1 MKKSTL
7 SRAATAL
14 SAVALAALSACSK
27 PAPGL
32 APLSSASSGGT
43 AASSSVYG
51 SSAAATPAATP
62 APTPKPAETPAPT
75 PKAPDPAPT
84 PTPTPTPA
92 PTPTP
97 EPTPAP
103 APTPTPAPEATPA
116 PAPAPTGAAITIKPV
131 MPKPLFAGTPLP
143 DSNPPPNLDKSG
155 KPTLEVQTP
164 EGVVLLSK
172 GKPVTSSDPAPLPS
186 GDAESLKLITDGD
199 KEGDDGFFADLMPGK
214 HWVQIDLGESKEI
227 WLIWLWHF
235 HKQAVIYKDV
245 IVQVSDDPEMK
256 NATIVYNND
265 FDNSAEFGVG
275 QDQSWVET
283 NNGRAMP
290 VKGVKGRYVR
300 FWSNGRN
307 IDDMNQYIE
316 AEVYGK

>member
-1 MKKSTL
+1 
-7 SRAATAL
+7 
-14 SAVALAALSACSK
+14 
-27 PAPGL
+27 
-32 APLSSASSGGT
+32 
-43 AASSSVYG
+43 
-51 SSAAATPAATP
+51 
-62 APTPKPAETPAPT
+62 
-75 PKAPDPAPT
+75 
-84 PTPTPTPA
+84 
-92 PTPTP
+92 
-97 EPTPAP
+97 
-103 APTPTPAPEATPA
+103 
-116 PAPAPTGAAITIKPV
+116 

-227 WLIWLWHF
+227 WLVWLWHF

>member
-1 MKKSTL
+1 MKRISSVTSGSL
-7 SRAATAL
+7 AAA
-14 SAVALAALSACSK
+14 ALAALTACDK
-27 PAPGL
+27 AAPGL
-32 APLSSASSGGT
+32 SPLSSAPASGSSSSSGVY
-43 AASSSVYG
+43 ASSAGATST
-51 SSAAATPAATP
+51 AATPVAP
-62 APTPKPAETPAPT
+62 APQPAAPKPAETVAAAPAP
-75 PKAPDPAPT
+75 A
-84 PTPTPTPA
+84 
-92 PTPTP
+92 
-97 EPTPAP
+97 PTPAP
-103 APTPTPAPEATPA
+103 APAPTPAPEATPA
-116 PAPAPTGAAITIKPV
+116 APAPAPAATGAMLTIKPV

-155 KPTLEVQTP
+155 KPTLEVQAP
-164 EGVVLLSK
+164 EGVTLLSK

-214 HWVQIDLGESKEI
+214 QWVQIDLGESKEI

-235 HKQAVIYKDV
+235 HKQAVIYRDV
-245 IVQVSDDPEMK
+245 VVQVSDDPEMK
-256 NATIVYNND
+256 NATVVYNND

-300 FWSNGRN
+300 LWSNGRN

-316 AEVYGK
+316 VEVYGR

>member
-14 SAVALAALSACSK
+14 TAVALASLAACDK

-51 SSAAATPAATP
+51 ATPAPATPAVTP
-62 APTPKPAETPAPT
+62 APTPKPAETPKAPEPT
-75 PKAPDPAPT
+75 PA

-103 APTPTPAPEATPA
+103 APAPTPAPEATPAPA

-214 HWVQIDLGESKEI
+214 H
-227 WLIWLWHF
+227 
-235 HKQAVIYKDV
+235 
-245 IVQVSDDPEMK
+245 
-256 NATIVYNND
+256 
-265 FDNSAEFGVG
+265 
-275 QDQSWVET
+275 
-283 NNGRAMP
+283 
-290 VKGVKGRYVR
+290 
-300 FWSNGRN
+300 
-307 IDDMNQYIE
+307 
-316 AEVYGK
+316 

>member
-1 MKKSTL
+1 MKESTL

-14 SAVALAALSACSK
+14 SAVALATLAACDKS
-27 PAPGL
+27 APGL
-32 APLSSASSGGT
+32 APLSSASSGGAT
-43 AASSSVYG
+43 ASPSIYG
-51 SSAAATPAATP
+51 TTTAPATPAVA
-62 APTPKPAETPAPT
+62 PAPT
-75 PKAPDPAPT
+75 PKAPD
-84 PTPTPTPA
+84 
-92 PTPTP
+92 
-97 EPTPAP
+97 PTPAP
-103 APTPTPAPEATPA
+103 APTPTPAPAPEATPA
-116 PAPAPTGAAITIKPV
+116 PAPSPAPSGPAITIKPV

-227 WLIWLWHF
+227 WLVWLWHF

-256 NATIVYNND
+256 NATTVFNND

-290 VKGVKGRYVR
+290 VKGIKARYVR

>member
-14 SAVALAALSACSK
+14 STVALATLAACDKS
-27 PAPGL
+27 APGL
-32 APLSSASSGGT
+32 APLSSASSGGAT
-43 AASSSVYG
+43 ASPSIYG
-51 SSAAATPAATP
+51 TTTAPATPAVA
-62 APTPKPAETPAPT
+62 PAPT
-75 PKAPDPAPT
+75 PKAPDP
-84 PTPTPTPA
+84 TPA
-92 PTPTP
+92 
-97 EPTPAP
+97 PAP
-103 APTPTPAPEATPA
+103 APTPTPAPAPEATPA
-116 PAPAPTGAAITIKPV
+116 PAPSPAPSGPAITIKPV

-214 HWVQIDLGESKEI
+214 HWVQIDLGDSKEI
-227 WLIWLWHF
+227 WLVWLWHF

-256 NATIVYNND
+256 NATTVFNND

-290 VKGVKGRYVR
+290 VKGVKARYVR

>member
-14 SAVALAALSACSK
+14 TAVALASLAACDK

-32 APLSSASSGGT
+32 APLSSASSGGA
-43 AASSSVYG
+43 AASSSIYG
-51 SSAAATPAATP
+51 ATP
-62 APTPKPAETPAPT
+62 APATPAVATATAPKTAETPAPT
-75 PKAPDPAPT
+75 PKAPDP
-84 PTPTPTPA
+84 TPA
-92 PTPTP
+92 PTSTP

-103 APTPTPAPEATPA
+103 APSPTPAPEATPAPA

-227 WLIWLWHF
+227 WLVWLWHF

-245 IVQVSDDPEMK
+245 VVQVSDDPEMK

>member
-290 VKGVKGRYVR
+290 VKGVKARYVR

>member
-14 SAVALAALSACSK
+14 TAVALASLAACDKS
-27 PAPGL
+27 APGL
-32 APLSSASSGGT
+32 APLSSASSGGA
-43 AASSSVYG
+43 AASSSIYG
-51 SSAAATPAATP
+51 ATTAPTTPAVATAP
-62 APTPKPAETPAPT
+62 A
-75 PKAPDPAPT
+75 PKAPN
-84 PTPTPTPA
+84 PTPTPA
-92 PTPTP
+92 PTP
-97 EPTPAP
+97 EPTTAPAP
-103 APTPTPAPEATPA
+103 APAPAPTPAPEATPTPA
-116 PAPAPTGAAITIKPV
+116 PTPAPTGPAITIKPV

-227 WLIWLWHF
+227 WLVWLWHF

-245 IVQVSDDPEMK
+245 VVQVSDDPEMK
-256 NATIVYNND
+256 NATTVFNND

-290 VKGVKGRYVR
+290 VKGVKARYVR

>member
-1 MKKSTL
+1 ML
-7 SRAATAL
+7 
-14 SAVALAALSACSK
+14 
-27 PAPGL
+27 
-32 APLSSASSGGT
+32 
-43 AASSSVYG
+43 
-51 SSAAATPAATP
+51 
-62 APTPKPAETPAPT
+62 
-75 PKAPDPAPT
+75 
-84 PTPTPTPA
+84 
-92 PTPTP
+92 
-97 EPTPAP
+97 
-103 APTPTPAPEATPA
+103 
-116 PAPAPTGAAITIKPV
+116 TIKPV

-155 KPTLEVQTP
+155 KPTLEVQAP
-164 EGVVLLSK
+164 EGVSLLSK

-214 HWVQIDLGESKEI
+214 QWVQIDLGESKEI
-227 WLIWLWHF
+227 WLVWLWHF
-235 HKQAVIYKDV
+235 HKQAVIYRDV
-245 IVQVSDDPEMK
+245 VVQVSDDPEMK
-256 NATIVYNND
+256 NATVVYNND

-300 FWSNGRN
+300 LWSNGRN

-316 AEVYGK
+316 VEVYGR

>member
-14 SAVALAALSACSK
+14 TAVALASLAACDK

-32 APLSSASSGGT
+32 APLSSASSGGAT
-43 AASSSVYG
+43 ASPSIYG
-51 SSAAATPAATP
+51 TTTAPATPAVA
-62 APTPKPAETPAPT
+62 PAPT
-75 PKAPDPAPT
+75 PKAPDPT
-84 PTPTPTPA
+84 
-92 PTPTP
+92 
-97 EPTPAP
+97 PTPAP
-103 APTPTPAPEATPA
+103 APTPTPAPAPEATPA
-116 PAPAPTGAAITIKPV
+116 PAPSPAPSGPAITIKPV

-227 WLIWLWHF
+227 WLVWLWHF

-256 NATIVYNND
+256 NATTVFNND

-290 VKGVKGRYVR
+290 VKGIKARYVR

>member
-14 SAVALAALSACSK
+14 TAVALASLAACDKS
-27 PAPGL
+27 APGL
-32 APLSSASSGGT
+32 APLSSASSGGA
-43 AASSSVYG
+43 AASSSIYG
-51 SSAAATPAATP
+51 ATTAPATPAVATAP
-62 APTPKPAETPAPT
+62 A
-75 PKAPDPAPT
+75 PKAPN
-84 PTPTPTPA
+84 PTPTPA
-92 PTPTP
+92 PTP
-97 EPTPAP
+97 EPTTAPAP
-103 APTPTPAPEATPA
+103 APTPAPEATPTPA
-116 PAPAPTGAAITIKPV
+116 PTPAPTGPAITIKPV

-214 HWVQIDLGESKEI
+214 HWVQIDLGESREI
-227 WLIWLWHF
+227 WLVWLWHF

-245 IVQVSDDPEMK
+245 VVQVSDDPEMK
-256 NATIVYNND
+256 NATTVYNND

-290 VKGVKGRYVR
+290 VKGVKARYVR

>member
-14 SAVALAALSACSK
+14 TAVALASLAACDK

-32 APLSSASSGGT
+32 APLSSASSGGA
-43 AASSSVYG
+43 AASSSIYG
-51 SSAAATPAATP
+51 ATPAPATP
-62 APTPKPAETPAPT
+62 AVTTAPTPKPAETPKAPEPT
-75 PKAPDPAPT
+75 PA

-103 APTPTPAPEATPA
+103 APAPTPAPEATPAPA

-227 WLIWLWHF
+227 WLVWLWHF